1 MAIGAVVLYPAAP
14 DATFDMTYY
23 LNHHKPLCVERWG
36 KYGFKDINVLKV
48 NAGADGGKPAY
59 SVIATLTW
67 DDGGKGDGISKA
79 LTGMFV
85 FYFLLFWKSL
95 FFYFFFNFALS
106 SSRCRQ
112 IGGEIVGVSM
122 LGSIQ
127 D

>member
-79 LTGMFV
+79 LTGEDGEAVMSDIPNFSNKTPL
-85 FYFLLFWKSL
+85 FLMGDV
-95 FFYFFFNFALS
+95 A
-106 SSRCRQ
+106 
-112 IGGEIVGVSM
+112 E
-122 LGSIQ
+122 
-127 D
+127 